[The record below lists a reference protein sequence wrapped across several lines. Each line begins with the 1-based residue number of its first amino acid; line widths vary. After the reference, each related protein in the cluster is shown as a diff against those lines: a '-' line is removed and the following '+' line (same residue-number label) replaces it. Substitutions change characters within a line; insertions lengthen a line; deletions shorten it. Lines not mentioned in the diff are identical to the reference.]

1 MTYTTIVIN
10 ITYVLY
16 PIILDFMIPLN
27 ESRTRT
33 IYYITTFS
41 HDQIIYLDILN
52 FNFIF
57 TGIFGL
63 LSVACSE
70 SITGICSYY
79 ICMLLKIVRW
89 VKFSY
94 WSHITKCIILY
105 NIYNISLLHVNII
118 QLQLTRYDRIS

>member
-1 MTYTTIVIN
+1 
-10 ITYVLY
+10 
-16 PIILDFMIPLN
+16 MIPLN
-27 ESRTRT
+27 ESRTRI

-52 FNFIF
+52 LNFMF

-79 ICMLLKIVRW
+79 ICMLLKIVR
-89 VKFSY
+89 
-94 WSHITKCIILY
+94 
-105 NIYNISLLHVNII
+105 
-118 QLQLTRYDRIS
+118 